1 MSYSLS
7 NIQQAIFEYISKY
20 IDVSKKAPTV
30 REIQKACG
38 ISSPSVVHYNLRIL
52 EREKKL
58 TRYPEVARG
67 LDIEGAIRSS
77 ENFLEIPI
85 IGMISEKNT
94 INHLIFKG
102 LSQDDVYETV
112 KVSVDLIKNDSDYFA
127 VKVLGK
133 SMLDALIDDQDILII
148 DSGKIVPNGSTIL
161 VWLIE
166 QQITTLKK
174 VYFKGNTVR
183 LESLNNRLNIML
195 TEASNINI
203 QGRIIS
209 VIRYFI

>member
-1 MSYSLS
+1 M
-7 NIQQAIFEYISKY
+7 E
-20 IDVSKKAPTV
+20 VSKKAPTV
-30 REIQKACG
+30 REIQEACK

-58 TRYPEVARG
+58 TRYPEVSRG
-67 LDIEGAIRSS
+67 LDITDNVRSS

-85 IGMISEKNT
+85 IFI
-94 INHLIFKG
+94 INKIDICPEG
-102 LSQDDVYETV
+102 LSQDKVYETV
-112 KVSVDLIKNDSDYFA
+112 KISIDLMKNDSDYFA

-133 SMLDALIDDQDILII
+133 SMIDSLIDNQDILVI
-148 DSGKIVPNGSTIL
+148 DSGKIVPNGSTVL
-161 VWLIE
+161 VRLIE

-174 VYFKGNTVR
+174 IYFKGRKVV
-183 LESLNNRLNIML
+183 LEPLNNRFSTIQ

-203 QGRIIS
+203 EGRIIS

>member
-1 MSYSLS
+1 M
-7 NIQQAIFEYISKY
+7 E
-20 IDVSKKAPTV
+20 VSKKAPTV
-30 REIQKACG
+30 REIQEACK

-58 TRYPEVARG
+58 TRYPEVSRG
-67 LDIEGAIRSS
+67 LDITDNVRSS

-85 IGMISEKNT
+85 IGMISQKDT

-102 LSQDDVYETV
+102 LSQDKVYETV
-112 KVSVDLIKNDSDYFA
+112 KISIDLMKNDSDYFA

-133 SMLDALIDDQDILII
+133 SMIDSLIDNQDILVI
-148 DSGKIVPNGSTIL
+148 DSGKIVPNGSTVL
-161 VWLIE
+161 VRLIE

-174 VYFKGNTVR
+174 IYFKGRKVV
-183 LESLNNRLNIML
+183 LEPLNNRFSTIQ

-203 QGRIIS
+203 EGRIIS

>member
-1 MSYSLS
+1 M
-7 NIQQAIFEYISKY
+7 E
-20 IDVSKKAPTV
+20 VSKKAPTV
-30 REIQKACG
+30 REIQEACK

-67 LDIEGAIRSS
+67 LDIGENVRSS

-85 IGMISEKNT
+85 IGMISQKDT

-102 LSQDDVYETV
+102 LSQDKVYETV
-112 KVSVDLIKNDSDYFA
+112 KVSIDLIKNDSDYFA

-133 SMLDALIDDQDILII
+133 SMIDSLIDNQDILII
-148 DSGKIVPNGSTIL
+148 DSGKITPNGSTVL
-161 VWLIE
+161 VWLID

-174 VYFKGNTVR
+174 VYFEGTRVR
-183 LESLNNRLNIML
+183 LEPLNNRFSTIL

-203 QGRIIS
+203 QGRVIS
-209 VIRYFI
+209 VIRYFM